1 MGLDWGG
8 WPGFAVVGTCSGAG
22 KWLDLQR
29 LKVSEEI
36 LDVSDR
42 VEVSEGCED
51 SVEGLA
57 VEPKVAQACGDHQ
70 IGLVTNCQVGT
81 FVRDLLSPRVD

>member
-1 MGLDWGG
+1 MCRGRAWGWTERG
-8 WPGFAVVGTCSGAG
+8 GRGFAVVGTCSGAG

-42 VEVSEGCED
+42 VEVSEG
-51 SVEGLA
+51 
-57 VEPKVAQACGDHQ
+57 
-70 IGLVTNCQVGT
+70 
-81 FVRDLLSPRVD
+81 